1 MPDRQKLVYDWNTVG
16 RPEPLTTKRVYLN
29 DETLRDGLQSPTV
42 CDPSIRDKI
51 HLLHLMEDLGIDMLD
66 IGLPGAGPRA
76 YDDVLGLAT
85 EIANAGLKIRPNCA
99 ARTTIKDIEPIVKIV
114 QKTGVCIEAA
124 TFLGS
129 SLIRQYV
136 ENWTIDDLLRRT
148 EEAVAYAVRHQIP
161 VMYVTEDT
169 TRAFPETIK
178 KLYTTAINCGAR
190 HIVLTDTVGHATP
203 DGARA
208 LVRFVIEEIIQPS
221 GESVLI
227 SWHGHHDRGLSVINS
242 LAAVQAGADV
252 IHGCALGIG
261 ERVGNTPMD
270 QVLVNLKLLGAIDND
285 LIKLKEYCEAAS
297 RSCKVPIPPGY
308 PVFGSDAFRTA
319 TGVHAAAVIK
329 AFRKG
334 EPELADSVYSGVPS
348 HMFGLEQIIDIGPM
362 SGRSNVVFW
371 LEQRGIQAT
380 EERVNAI
387 YNRAKQSD
395 RLLTPEEVMETIN
408 QPKPAS
414 ILP

>member
-1 MPDRQKLVYDWNTVG
+1 MPDRHNLVYDWNSVG

-42 CDPSIRDKI
+42 CDPCVDDKI
-51 HLLHLMEDLGIDMLD
+51 HMLHLMEDLGIDMLD

-76 YDDVLGLAT
+76 YDDVLALAR
-85 EIANAGLKIRPNCA
+85 EIAKSRLKIRPNCA
-99 ARTTIKDIEPIVKIV
+99 ARTTIKDIEPIVDVV
-114 QKTGVCIEAA
+114 QKTGLVIEAA

-136 ENWTIDDLLRRT
+136 ENWTLDDLLRRT
-148 EEAVAYAVRHQIP
+148 EEAVTYSVRHDVP

-169 TRAFPETIK
+169 TRAFPDTIK
-178 KLYTTAINCGAR
+178 KLYTTAINCGTR

-208 LVRFVIEEIIQPS
+208 LVRFVIEEIIRPS

-270 QVLVNLKLLGAIDND
+270 QVLVNLKLLGAIDHD

-297 RSCKVPIPPGY
+297 RACKVPIPAGY

-348 HMFGLEQIIDIGPM
+348 HMFGLEQIIDVGPM

-371 LEQRGIQAT
+371 LEKRGIEAT
-380 EERVNAI
+380 EERVSAI

-395 RLLTPEEVMETIN
+395 RLLTPEEVMETIH

-414 ILP
+414 TLP